1 MTRLPCPPDGPD
13 NPVITVEPPGFI
25 EEGFWASERE
35 EVTLN
40 CLAASNPPSHY
51 AWLRDHTQVHAGP
64 TYIIA
69 SAGRTHT
76 GLYTCLAHN
85 SRLDSRT
92 QTTVRLTIY
101 CECVGRGHHRPVLW
115 QTPGA
120 LWKVV
125 SKLVGEGGLGNQ
137 TELQSPGGEAKKSTG
152 RGRETGSPKP
162 YIAPSPSNY
171 SHSPG
176 G

>member
-13 NPVITVEPPGFI
+13 NPVITVEPPGFT

-51 AWLRDHTQVHAGP
+51 VWLRDHTQVHAGP

-101 CECVGRGHHRPVLW
+101 CECVGRGHPWLEPP
-115 QTPGA
+115 QACA
-120 LWKVV
+120 LADPRY
-125 SKLVGEGGLGNQ
+125 LVESGVKIGG
-137 TELQSPGGEAKKSTG
+137 GGRSGVPNRVAEPRG
-152 RGRETGSPKP
+152 RG
-162 YIAPSPSNY
+162 
-171 SHSPG
+171 
-176 G
+176 